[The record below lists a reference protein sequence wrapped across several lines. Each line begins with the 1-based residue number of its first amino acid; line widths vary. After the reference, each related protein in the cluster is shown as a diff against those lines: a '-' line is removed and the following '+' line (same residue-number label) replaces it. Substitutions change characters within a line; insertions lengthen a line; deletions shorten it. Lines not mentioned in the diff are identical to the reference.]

1 MAFPGHSHSFICDHM
16 ALHDF
21 LPNGSILKIMD
32 GTMVLVLYTT
42 RYKAAKTYV
51 FIYSCLAT
59 RLPSFFPATA
69 HYKDN
74 ERTSCLASGLLGLC
88 WP

>member
-1 MAFPGHSHSFICDHM
+1 
-16 ALHDF
+16 
-21 LPNGSILKIMD
+21 
-32 GTMVLVLYTT
+32 MVLVLYTT